1 MKLTSYRVIE
11 TRNETINNNNIVIEK
26 IEKTINVGKS
36 PFINSYYTLTV
47 NGEGLGSNEV
57 TEFELDWHLK
67 NNPIIVGK

>member
-1 MKLTSYRVIE
+1 MITYKVIE

-36 PFINSYYTLTV
+36 PFINTYYTLTV

-57 TEFELDWHLK
+57 TEFELAWQLE
-67 NNPIIVGK
+67 NNPIIVG